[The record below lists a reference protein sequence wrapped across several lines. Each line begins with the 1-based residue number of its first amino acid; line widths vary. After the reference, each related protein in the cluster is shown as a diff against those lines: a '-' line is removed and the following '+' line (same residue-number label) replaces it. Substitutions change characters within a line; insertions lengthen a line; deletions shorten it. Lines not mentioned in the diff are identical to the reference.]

1 MMDNKELYADIQ
13 NNVKIWHQTFGLPN
27 NPPFILLM
35 GNGAQ
40 GIFWPDL
47 FCQKLAERNYYVV
60 RFDYRDTGL
69 SSHFDFDKYSY
80 DFLDIAKDIL
90 GFLNALKL
98 EKAHF
103 VGLSIGGFI
112 AQLLAIHYPEHV
124 LSVVSMMS
132 TSDYSSLLSTL
143 EGRPF
148 SPSGLPAPK
157 KEFMD
162 TLAKID
168 PSLTEIE
175 KLMANWKAA
184 NGSKASFD
192 EKDWYELLKFSI
204 EREKHSGGIGG
215 GHNHM
220 RAAGRMPDLNL
231 LPSLRKVAIP
241 FLAIQGGEDP
251 IFTPEHGRET
261 ASSVPNGKL
270 LMIENMGH
278 AFAPEFYGLIINAIR
293 PSA

>member
-1 MMDNKELYADIQ
+1 MMDNKELYADLQ
-13 NNVKIWHQTFGLPN
+13 NNVKLWYQTFGLPN

-69 SSHFDFDKYSY
+69 SSHFDFDKHPY

-98 EKAHF
+98 EKTHF
-103 VGLSIGGFI
+103 VGLSMGGFI

-157 KEFMD
+157 KNSWI
-162 TLAKID
+162 L
-168 PSLTEIE
+168 
-175 KLMANWKAA
+175 
-184 NGSKASFD
+184 
-192 EKDWYELLKFSI
+192 
-204 EREKHSGGIGG
+204 
-215 GHNHM
+215 
-220 RAAGRMPDLNL
+220 
-231 LPSLRKVAIP
+231 
-241 FLAIQGGEDP
+241 
-251 IFTPEHGRET
+251 
-261 ASSVPNGKL
+261 
-270 LMIENMGH
+270 
-278 AFAPEFYGLIINAIR
+278 
-293 PSA
+293 